1 MNPNAVGLDPESSF
15 RKDCPM
21 TMAPIPAVAL
31 IPVAYFRENYFLE
44 SLVVRADDSVLVT
57 TVLQKELW
65 YVPSA
70 KPGTVVSPVLLHTFK
85 HPILG
90 IVEAE
95 PDVWPAASPGSFRES
110 TCPTALAAR
119 LPGSGSPTTPWPGIR
134 TPRWRRR
141 RSRASTASATARRPT
156 TCTTPRPQK
165 VFMRISAVL
174 FDRELLGR
182 RKI

>member
-15 RKDCPM
+15 RKGCPM
-21 TMAPIPAVAL
+21 TIAPIPAVAL
-31 IPVAYFRENYFLE
+31 TPVAHFPENYFLE
-44 SLVVRADDSVLVT
+44 NLVVRADGSVLVT

-95 PDVWPAASPGSFRES
+95 PDVVIVSVCDLYHTHES
-110 TCPTALAAR
+110 Q
-119 LPGSGSPTTPWPGIR
+119 TPQTVPVANSN
-134 TPRWRRR
+134 
-141 RSRASTASATARRPT
+141 SRKGDSH
-156 TCTTPRPQK
+156 
-165 VFMRISAVL
+165 
-174 FDRELLGR
+174 E
-182 RKI
+182 

>member
-1 MNPNAVGLDPESSF
+1 
-15 RKDCPM
+15 M

-31 IPVAYFRENYFLE
+31 TPVAYFPENYFLE
-44 SLVVRADDSVLVT
+44 NLVVRADGSVLVT

-95 PDVWPAASPGSFRES
+95 PDVIMVSVCDLYHTHESQLARIDFKGWTPGKPVKPEIIFSFDDRARGLNGS
-110 TCPTALAAR
+110 CMLGPGVMALADCFAGLIWRVDLSDGAR
-119 LPGSGSPTTPWPGIR
+119 
-134 TPRWRRR
+134 
-141 RSRASTASATARRPT
+141 SATARVWLAHDTMAWDPDAVKRY
-156 TCTTPRPQK
+156 
-165 VFMRISAVL
+165 RIA
-174 FDRELLGR
+174 
-182 RKI
+182 